1 MTEAVLHL
9 PPRYLQQVQALLRAH
24 LPNAQIW
31 AYGSRVNG
39 DHYEASDL
47 DLVVRFP
54 EAMQQTRR
62 YQALNDAKAA
72 LSESDLPIIVQI
84 VDWDAIPH
92 SFHDEI
98 LVRYVVVQGG
108 AMDLGVM
115 GGWTE
120 ERFGSLVRL
129 VSDKSPTKDANIN
142 TYISTENMLVNFGGI
157 VAASALPPTGNVNRF
172 KAGDTLFSNIRT
184 YFKKVWKA
192 RFDGYCSNDVLV
204 LRPENAGALT
214 PDYLHQICRW
224 QQFTEMSIR
233 TSKGAKMPRGD
244 KDALADFTFLLPPI
258 KEQRAIADILGA
270 LDDKIALLGETNAT
284 LEAMAQ
290 ALFKSWFVDFDPV
303 RAKAAGREPDGMPP
317 EVAALFPSEFEHSEL
332 GEIPKGWGVVA
343 LGDVAQQGKGAVNP
357 GNSPQDAFTH
367 YSLPA
372 FDSAQMPVVELGSTI
387 KSNKTP
393 VPNGAV
399 LVSKLNPH
407 IPRIWHVGKAGE
419 NAVCSTEFIVWTPR
433 PPANGAFLYCLASSR
448 KFNSA
453 MRQLVTGTSSSH
465 QRVKPEQF
473 RDIRVF
479 TAIESVIEAFSE
491 VVRLPME
498 QVLQNLQQSRTL
510 AQLRDTLLPRLISGQ
525 LRIPKIKNSL
535 GELAP

>member
-39 DHYEASDL
+39 DHYQASDL

-332 GEIPKGWGVVA
+332 GEIPKGWAVVSIR
-343 LGDVAQQGKGAVNP
+343 DVANIVKGKSYKSSELVEADTALVTLKSFTRGGGFKTDGFKGYCGSYKAEQALKSGDCIVAYTDVTQQAEVIGRAAMILP
-357 GNSPQDAFTH
+357 SPEHRTLVA
-367 YSLPA
+367 SL
-372 FDSAQMPVVELGSTI
+372 DVGIVR
-387 KSNKTP
+387 
-393 VPNGAV
+393 PNIDHLTA
-399 LVSKLNPH
+399 
-407 IPRIWHVGKAGE
+407 
-419 NAVCSTEFIVWTPR
+419 T
-433 PPANGAFLYCLASSR
+433 FLYFLLQGERYVSHIYGYTSGTTVLHLAKEGLPTYQFVLPPVSLLQRFEELAVPMMEKLAS
-448 KFNSA
+448 NYL
-453 MRQLVTGTSSSH
+453 QTIEL
-465 QRVKPEQF
+465 
-473 RDIRVF
+473 
-479 TAIESVIEAFSE
+479 TA
-491 VVRLPME
+491 
-498 QVLQNLQQSRTL
+498 
-510 AQLRDTLLPRLISGQ
+510 LRDTLLPRLISGQ
-525 LRIPKIKNSL
+525 LRVC
-535 GELAP
+535 A